1 MAAAAPIL
9 IRPAVADD
17 QPAITRLVRTAR
29 LNPRD
34 LAWGRFVV
42 ADAGGK
48 VVGCAQVRVHG
59 RGARELA
66 SVVVAPSHR
75 AAGVGTRLIEAM
87 LAREPGALYL
97 FTASPTVPYFERFG
111 FGRIDGRCAPRD
123 LRAAVRISVLVSP
136 LASLAARRRV
146 RIELMVREPALAA
159 SR

>member
-1 MAAAAPIL
+1 MAAATPIL
-9 IRPAVADD
+9 VRPAASAD
-17 QPAITRLVRTAR
+17 QPAITRLVREAR

-75 AAGVGTRLIEAM
+75 AAGVGTRLVEAM
-87 LAREPGALYL
+87 LAREPGPLYL
-97 FTASPTVPYFERFG
+97 FTESRTVSYFERFG
-111 FGRIDGRCAPRD
+111 FRRIDGRHVPED
-123 LRAAVRISVLVSP
+123 LRAARRITMLVGP
-136 LASLAARRRV
+136 LASLVERRRV
-146 RIELMVREPALAA
+146 RIELLAREPAPAA
-159 SR
+159 G